1 MSWLCS
7 LISLIPSHCPPLPR
21 RKHPKTFS
29 VPCLGT
35 SLGQIAVQGMGL
47 EDWRKESLGVVVV
60 LLQAGA
66 AKLLAAITGIYVD
79 IDVPVL
85 PPSPQ
90 SNLIFFVPTICLRLP
105 PQMEKAGKEG
115 VGMSWCSMR
124 WSLPAQCV
132 L

>member
-1 MSWLCS
+1 M
-7 LISLIPSHCPPLPR
+7 
-21 RKHPKTFS
+21 
-29 VPCLGT
+29 V
-35 SLGQIAVQGMGL
+35 A
-47 EDWRKESLGVVVV
+47 V

-66 AKLLAAITGIYVD
+66 AKLLAAITDIYVD

-90 SNLIFFVPTICLRLP
+90 SNLFFFFVPTIYFRLP

-115 VGMSWCSMR
+115 VGMRWCLMC